1 MSWYDGMDQYSM
13 GLSHLQ
19 DLPRDVLKEML
30 KAEGAVIKRAQA
42 TTAASMLQGP
52 YNKGAV
58 ASAVYVG
65 TPKIRYSTATCY
77 VAYQGYQHDNRIA
90 EIAFINEYGK
100 DGQPARPFIRTANEL
115 YGDEAV
121 EAAAEVYDNFLTKMG
136 F

>member
-1 MSWYDGMDQYSM
+1 MSWYDGMDQYLTGFSY
-13 GLSHLQ
+13 LQ
-19 DLPRDVLKEML
+19 DLPQDVLKEML
-30 KAEGAVIKRAQA
+30 KAEGDVIKRAQA

-65 TPKIRYSTATCY
+65 TPKFRYKTGTCY
-77 VAYQGYQHDNRIA
+77 VAYQGHQHGNRIA
-90 EIAFINEYGK
+90 EIAFVNEYGK
-100 DGQPARPFIRTANEL
+100 DGQPARPFIRTANEK

-121 EAAAEVYDNFLTKMG
+121 EAAAEVYDKFLTKMG